1 MSVAGVCP
9 LAWGWPT
16 LVAHRFEWDGYLH
29 SRLLNWAAAHPGLSC
44 RWESW
49 VRDDGFM
56 AQKMNVESFNLD
68 HTTVAA
74 PFVRVADVKH
84 LPVGDT
90 LTKYDVRFCQPNH
103 DHLEMPAVHSIE
115 HSFAECVRNHSESV
129 IDFGPMGCQTGFYLM
144 LAGDPSEEEVAE
156 LVEQT
161 LTDITNAS
169 EVPAANEKQCGW
181 GANHDLDAAKQA
193 AQEFL
198 DKRDEWGTVFK

>member
-1 MSVAGVCP
+1 M
-9 LAWGWPT
+9 T
-16 LVAHRFEWDGYLH
+16 E
-29 SRLLNWAAAHPGLSC
+29 SR
-44 RWESW
+44 
-49 VRDDGFM
+49 
-56 AQKMNVESFNLD
+56 MNVESFNLD
-68 HTTVAA
+68 HTKVAV
-74 PFVRVADVKH
+74 PFIRLADRKE
-84 LPVGDT
+84 LPAGDV
-90 LTKYDVRFCQPNH
+90 LVKYDIRFKQPNE
-103 DHLEMPAVHSIE
+103 DHLEMKTVHSLE
-115 HSFAECVRNHSESV
+115 HMFAEHARNHADNV